1 MTHIRQAT
9 QQDIPALCALAR
21 LIWTATYTGLISQ
34 QQIEYML
41 ADRYSPARLSQQIDV
56 PKHAWR
62 LAYQDNDFVGFAHAR
77 LETEGCKLDK
87 LYVHPDCQRRGIGRA
102 LLDDIKLF
110 AGTKHATRLYLQ
122 VNRGNTAAIAAY
134 QRYGFT
140 ICQAQV
146 FNIGGGFVMDDYVM
160 ETFI

>member
-1 MTHIRQAT
+1 MMHIRPARQA
-9 QQDIPALCALAR
+9 DIPALCALAR

-41 ADRYSPARLSQQIDV
+41 ADRYAPERLSLQIDD

-62 LAYQDNDFVGFAHAR
+62 LAYSENALVGFAHAR
-77 LETEGCKLDK
+77 LATEGCKLDK

-102 LLDDIKLF
+102 LLDDIRIF
-110 AGTKHATRLYLQ
+110 ARTHHAARLYLQ
-122 VNRGNTAAIAAY
+122 VNRQNTAAVAAY
-134 QRYGFT
+134 QRYGFM

-146 FNIGGGFVMDDYVM
+146 FDIGAGFVMDDYVM
-160 ETFI
+160 EAPI

>member
-1 MTHIRQAT
+1 MTHIRKAT
-9 QQDIPALCALAR
+9 QADIPALCALAR
-21 LIWTATYTGLISQ
+21 VVWTATYPGLISQ

-41 ADRYSPARLSQQIDV
+41 ADRYSPARLSLQIDN

-62 LAYQDNDFVGFAHAR
+62 LVYWDDDLVGFAHAR
-77 LETEGCKLDK
+77 LEAESCKLDK
-87 LYVHPDCQRRGIGRA
+87 LYVHPDCQRRGIGRT

-110 AGTKHATRLYLQ
+110 AQTHHVTRLNLQ

-140 ICQAQV
+140 ICDAQV
-146 FNIGGGFVMDDYVM
+146 FDIGGGFVMDDYVM
-160 ETFI
+160 AMPI